1 MPPGL
6 DSLKHIVVLM
16 MENRSF
22 DHMLGSLRQVDP
34 RIDGL
39 IGTESN
45 PDTAG
50 GQATVAPL
58 AQYQS
63 QLDPDP
69 NHDFAPVNQQI
80 FNGGTTANMQGFVA
94 SYFEQRRDVSHSRK
108 IMYYFKREK
117 LPVLTTL
124 ALEYAVFNRWFS
136 SIPGPTLCNR
146 AFAHYGT
153 SFGHVGME
161 LFYANQ
167 KFKSIY
173 QRLEDAGRTAKIY
186 YFDQKSSTMEIVNL
200 LQNQPQFFGTYD
212 QFLNDCQSGTLP
224 QYSFIEPNFS
234 DHDSDGGALLAS
246 DQHPDHHVL
255 EGERFIATIYN
266 AIKGNPALWESTALL
281 ITYDE
286 HGGIYDHVPP
296 PACTP
301 DGFVA
306 QPAAT
311 GTNKPFLF
319 DRLGVR
325 VPAVLVS
332 PWVPRNTVIDGRV
345 FEHASI
351 PATVTQWLIGA
362 FDNTQRTPREAAAET
377 FLDLLS
383 LGAKRSDG
391 PNFNL
396 GVTARAAQARVS
408 AAAAVP
414 QGRMAAVAPQAPVPE
429 IVVPKP
435 PTKAFNPARPASG
448 LIQGQIQHLEAAA
461 GIFPK
466 KPGARPKKRSE
477 GASADYIEK
486 LTAQVYARAGQVD
499 PEIAV
504 PQQPPPIAGTPT
516 PTSTTRTR
524 TAVPVATATPPAGSR
539 RSSSAA
545 TRRSAATT
553 PRRIAPKA
561 KRRAAPKAKRR
572 KTSRAK
578 TTASRRRGR

>member
-6 DSLKHIVVLM
+6 DSLKHVVVLM

-22 DHMLGSLRQVDP
+22 DHLLGSLKAVDP

-39 IGTESN
+39 TGNESN
-45 PDTAG
+45 PDTNGTLVKVSA
-50 GQATVAPL
+50 Q

-80 FNGGTTANMQGFVA
+80 FNGGTMPTMQGFIA
-94 SYFEQRRDVSHSRK
+94 SYFEQRHDVKHSRK

-117 LPVLTTL
+117 LPILTTL
-124 ALEYAVFNRWFS
+124 ALEYAVFNRWFA

-167 KFKSIY
+167 SFKSIY
-173 QRLEDAGRTAKIY
+173 ERLDAAGHTSKIY
-186 YFDQKSSTMEIVNL
+186 YYDQKSSTMEIVNL
-200 LQNQPQFFGTYD
+200 LQNQPQFFGTYA
-212 QFLNDCQSGTLP
+212 QFLDDCKRGVLP
-224 QYSFIEPNFS
+224 DYSFIEPNFT
-234 DHDSDGGALLAS
+234 DHDSDGGAVLAS

-266 AIKGNPALWESTALL
+266 AIKQNPALWASTALL

-296 PACTP
+296 PNCTP

-306 QPAAT
+306 QPKDT

-332 PWVPRNTVIDGRV
+332 PWVPKGTVVDGRV

-351 PATVTQWLIGA
+351 PATITKWLLPG
-362 FDNTQRTPREAAAET
+362 FDETKRSPRERAAET

-383 LGAKRSDG
+383 LPAMRMDG
-391 PNFNL
+391 L
-396 GVTARAAQARVS
+396 ARAAGATVDRS
-408 AAAAVP
+408 S
-414 QGRMAAVAPQAPVPE
+414 VAPE
-429 IVVPKP
+429 LRVPKRP
-435 PTKAFNPARPASG
+435 KNAFNPSRRASG
-448 LIQGQIQHLEAAA
+448 LIQAQIQHLEAAA
-461 GIFPK
+461 GIHS
-466 KPGARPKKRSE
+466 ARRQKARSE
-477 GASADYIEK
+477 AEAAEYIAR
-486 LTAQVYARAGQVD
+486 LTARIYDQAGTDVG
-499 PEIAV
+499 PEMAV
-504 PQQPPPIAGTPT
+504 PQPPSPIAGTPT
-516 PTSTTRTR
+516 PTSTTRLTS
-524 TAVPVATATPPAGSR
+524 ASR
-539 RSSSAA
+539 ARKTKRPTRSSTARRTRSPAKRKPA
-545 TRRSAATT
+545 TRKPSGRT
-553 PRRIAPKA
+553 
-561 KRRAAPKAKRR
+561 R
-572 KTSRAK
+572 KG
-578 TTASRRRGR
+578 GR